1 MAGRRSTADDY
12 REHVRMVLRLCLR
25 MLGNRADA
33 EDAAH
38 DAFERFLR
46 GDFQGRSKVST
57 YLYSIATRVC
67 LDRLRKIKR
76 DERLYTEWRLRQ
88 ESEGVPRA
96 GRADNLLLAVQLLGH
111 AEMTEET
118 AEIAVSYYFHGMTER
133 EIAKMIGLKRRTVS
147 NRLATFRSLAKER
160 LMDGGDDG

>member
-38 DAFERFLR
+38 DTFEKFLR
-46 GDFQGRSKVST
+46 SDFQGRSKVST

-67 LDRLRKIKR
+67 LDRLRKIRR
-76 DERLYTEWRLRQ
+76 DERLYTGWRLSK
-88 ESEGVPRA
+88 EAEGGRVQA
-96 GRADNLLLAVQLLGH
+96 RADNLFLVVQLLEH
-111 AEMTEET
+111 VEMTEET

-133 EIAKMIGLKRRTVS
+133 EIARMIGMKRRTVS

-160 LMDGGDDG
+160 LIDGGDDA